1 MSNLI
6 EKNEDGLQRGLKQRH
21 ITMIAIGGVIGGGLF
36 LGSGKGILTYG
47 PAIIIAYLFAGLL
60 VLCVM
65 RMLGEMT
72 SVRLNT
78 TGSFMAFAS
87 EAFGPLGGHITGW
100 LYWFFWMYI
109 IALEAVFGG
118 QLLNQLLPNLIPL
131 SSIWFVSL
139 VLTILL
145 TLSNC
150 FSVKNYG
157 EFEFWFAI
165 IKVVTVCAF
174 LVLGV
179 LIMVGAI
186 PAFPAPGLKNILN
199 VANGGFA
206 PFGWSAVP
214 LGLLFIMFAFF
225 GAEIGA
231 IAIRESDNPS
241 KAIHTVINSVVW
253 RIMLFYIGSITIIAL
268 VLSSVD
274 KEHLVNPYASIFDM
288 AGIPYA
294 GTIVTCVVIT
304 SVLSCLNSALYTNSR
319 MLFGLAR
326 EGNAPK
332 FLLKLNKHGVP
343 VRAVIASTA
352 FSYIAVIIQLV
363 STSSFDL
370 FGYIAN
376 AAGAVALL
384 VYGMIAASHIKLRR
398 ANPDLPYAIKMWGFP
413 YLSYFIVAALI
424 AAVTMMFFIPE
435 LRLQLIST
443 VVLGVITIAIYF
455 IIHMNDAKEA
465 LKNAS
470 MPIIDLPDEEHH
482 A

>member
-1 MSNLI
+1 MKGDRKMITDVNKS
-6 EKNEDGLQRGLKQRH
+6 EDGLQRGLKQRH

-47 PAIIIAYLFAGLL
+47 PAIVLAYLFAGLL
-60 VLCVM
+60 VICIM

-109 IALEAVFGG
+109 IALEAVFGA
-118 QLLNQLLPNLIPL
+118 QLLNSLLPGIFPL
-131 SSIWFVSL
+131 EYSWLVSL

-150 FSVKNYG
+150 FSVRNYG
-157 EFEFWFAI
+157 EFEFRFAT
-165 IKVVTVCAF
+165 IKVATVCVF
-174 LVLGV
+174 LCLGL

-186 PAFPAPGLKNILN
+186 PSFPSPGLTNILN
-199 VANGGFA
+199 VAHGGFA
-206 PFGWSAVP
+206 PYGWSAVP
-214 LGLLFIMFAFF
+214 LGFLFIMFAFF

-231 IAIRESDNPS
+231 IAVRESDNPE

-253 RIMLFYIGSITIIAL
+253 RILLFYIGSILIISL

-294 GTIVTCVVIT
+294 GTIVTCVVLT

-319 MLFGLAR
+319 MLFGLAQ

-332 FLLKLNKHGVP
+332 ALLKLNKHGVP
-343 VRAVIASTA
+343 VRAVIASTT
-352 FSYIAVIIQLV
+352 FSYIAVIIQLT
-363 STSSFDL
+363 SNSSFDL

-376 AAGAVALL
+376 AAGAIAVL
-384 VYGMIAASHIKLRR
+384 VYIMIAASHIKLRK
-398 ANPDLPYAIKMWGFP
+398 ANPDLPYKIKMWGFP
-413 YLSYFIVAALI
+413 YLSYVLI
-424 AAVTMMFFIPE
+424 ALLVGAVGMMFFIAE

-443 VVLGVITIAIYF
+443 IILAVITIALYF
-455 IIHMNDAKEA
+455 LTHRKSAGEKEDNSVPS
-465 LKNAS
+465 LK
-470 MPIIDLPDEEHH
+470 
-482 A
+482 

>member
-1 MSNLI
+1 MQNVT
-6 EKNEDGLQRGLKQRH
+6 EKSEDGLQRGLKQRH

-47 PAIIIAYLFAGLL
+47 PAIILAYVLAGLL

-72 SVRLNT
+72 SVRLDT
-78 TGSFMAFAS
+78 TGSFMAFAT

-109 IALEAVFGG
+109 IALEAVFGAE
-118 QLLNQLLPNLIPL
+118 LLNSLLPTVFPADVKWLI
-131 SSIWFVSL
+131 SL
-139 VLTILL
+139 VLTVLL

-165 IKVVTVCAF
+165 IKVATVCVF
-174 LVLGV
+174 LGLGV
-179 LIMVGAI
+179 LIMVGLI
-186 PAFPAPGLKNILN
+186 PSFPAPGLVNILN
-199 VANGGFA
+199 AEHGGFA
-206 PFGWSAVP
+206 PQGWASVP

-231 IAIRESDNPS
+231 IAIRESDNPG

-268 VLSSVD
+268 VLPSTD
-274 KEHLVNPYASIFDM
+274 QEHLFNPYASIFDM

-294 GTIVTCVVIT
+294 QTIVTCVVIT

-319 MLFGLAR
+319 MLFGLAK

-352 FSYIAVIIQLV
+352 FSYVTVIIQLT
-363 STSSFDL
+363 STSDFDL
-370 FGYIAN
+370 FTYIAN
-376 AAGAVALL
+376 AAGAVALI
-384 VYGMIAASHIKLRR
+384 VYGMIVAAHIKLRK

-413 YLSYFIVAALI
+413 YLSYGIVVVLI
-424 AAVTMMFFIPE
+424 AAVGMMFFIPE

-443 VVLGVITIAIYF
+443 IALAVITVLIYF
-455 IIHMNDAKEA
+455 VIHRNDKAGAQKDGS
-465 LKNAS
+465 L
-470 MPIIDLPDEEHH
+470 
-482 A
+482 